1 MKENSNDLVLKNNNL
16 VTKANSLIEMSYKL
30 GVTEQKILLCIAS
43 NIKPTDED
51 FQTYTLSIREFCKVI
66 GSTSRNSYAE
76 VDKITQKLMDKSFL
90 FYNSEK
96 KRTRINWLSKATYNI
111 NEGTVTVRFDPD
123 LKPFFLALSEKF
135 TRYKL
140 KNILYLRSSN
150 SIRMFELLKSY
161 EGLSERTFTVDE
173 LREKLGLEGKYD
185 AWNNFKQ
192 RVLQHAQKEIEA
204 KTDISFT
211 FVPIKKGRTIEKV
224 KFFIK
229 ANPSKKNDDKA
240 ELKNDIIEVVKV
252 DEDPD
257 LLEIY
262 QAALHSGVNVNIG
275 KSKIKEWLVSYK
287 KDNIIEAINI
297 VGIRK
302 NIKYPVPYITKIL
315 VAQAKEA
322 IDTIQLDPIEQMIK
336 EFIYEKTPKKKMKV
350 VEVIPDFLLEMDA
363 IEKFA
368 GTLPFEEAVSLWE
381 KRKGEII
388 SIIKEKREKAQI
400 TY

>member
-1 MKENSNDLVLKNNNL
+1 MKEVSRDLVLKNNNL
-16 VTKANSLIEMSYKL
+16 VTKANSLIEMSYRL

-43 NIKPTDED
+43 NIKPTDQD
-51 FQTYTLSIREFCKVI
+51 FQTYTLSIKDFCKVI
-66 GSTSRNSYAE
+66 GSTSRNAYAE
-76 VDKITQKLMDKSFL
+76 VDKITQNLMDKSFV
-90 FYNSEK
+90 FYNSEE
-96 KRTRINWLSKATYNI
+96 KRTRINWLSKATYNT

-140 KNILYLRSSN
+140 KNILNLRSSH

-185 AWNNFKQ
+185 VWNNFKQ
-192 RVLQHAQKEIEA
+192 RVLQHTQKEIEA

-211 FVPIKKGRTIEKV
+211 FVPLKKGRTVEKV
-224 KFFIK
+224 KFLIK
-229 ANPSKKNDDKA
+229 ANPSKSNSNL
-240 ELKNDIIEVVKV
+240 ELKSEVIEVVQI
-252 DEDPD
+252 DEEPE
-257 LLEIY
+257 LMEIH
-262 QAALHSGVNVNIG
+262 QASLRSGVNIG
-275 KSKIKEWLVSYK
+275 RSKIKEWLVSHK
-287 KDNIIEAINI
+287 KDSIIEAIKM

-315 VAQAKEA
+315 DAQAKEV
-322 IDTIQLDPIEQMIK
+322 IETIELDPIEQMIQ

-350 VEVIPDFLLEMDA
+350 VKALPDFLIEMDA

-368 GTLPFEEAVSLWE
+368 GKLPFEEAVSLWE
-381 KRKGEII
+381 KRKADII
-388 SIIKEKREKAQI
+388 SIIRENRKNAQI